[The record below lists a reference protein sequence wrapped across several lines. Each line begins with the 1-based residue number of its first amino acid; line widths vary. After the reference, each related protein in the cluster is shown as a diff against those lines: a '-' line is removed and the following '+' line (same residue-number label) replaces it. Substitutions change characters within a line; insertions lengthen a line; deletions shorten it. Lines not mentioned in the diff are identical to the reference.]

1 MEEDYGK
8 YYHNLLLLLS
18 VIIDE
23 KARRRKWVKKHM
35 VMCGYPAGIRI

>member
-1 MEEDYGK
+1 MEK

-23 KARRRKWVKKHM
+23 KARRRKWVKHM
-35 VMCGYPAGIRI
+35 VMCGYPTGIRI